1 MHPLS
6 RKWRRRLGAAFIAL
20 GLIAF
25 LALAFFALPAAAA
38 TDYDKHAD
46 GLAVYL
52 GVLPVQLLKGPSES
66 HLATMHGVVPSSSAT
81 HHVVVAVYDERT
93 GKQFDRATVEATVV
107 PFGLGETRH
116 TLEPMKIGTTTTY
129 GNFFPMNVPGP
140 YVIRVPIRQQD
151 QVTQVQFNYEHPR

>member
-107 PFGLGETRH
+107 PFGPWRDTPHAGADENRH
-116 TLEPMKIGTTTTY
+116 DDDL
-129 GNFFPMNVPGP
+129 
-140 YVIRVPIRQQD
+140 RQLLSD
-151 QVTQVQFNYEHPR
+151 ECARAVRDPRPNPPAGSSDAGAVQL